1 MNVLFISRNSPFES
15 IGGIERYI
23 DNLIEH
29 YKGQS
34 GTNLYLML
42 PTDKEPFVEKH
53 GNVTIYFDPSIA
65 LSKSKIN
72 VQREVSKRAQVFSES
87 LQAIIKNHSIE
98 IICAENLHTD
108 LPAAFA
114 LLLNMVAISFKIPLV
129 LQIHSFAST
138 ELQVELINQLKWDQ
152 ISCISKS
159 VSGDCFHKGADINR
173 ISTHYLGVNTKKFNT
188 SSTSTTNLKEI
199 LQLQSGTKIVLT
211 ATRIIRGSS
220 PILKEKG
227 LINLIQ
233 AFSKLAPRYPNLKL
247 LIAVG
252 RTRTDLQDSFNQT
265 LERLRGYIKLHN
277 VEASTIIKMFEL
289 EEMPDV
295 YRGSDV
301 FVLPSE
307 NETLGQVFIEAMS
320 CGLPV
325 IGTKVG
331 GIPEIIS
338 DSYNGFLIPPND
350 SSVLAQRIE
359 RLHNDSSIRNKF
371 ISNGLKTVES
381 TFTTEKQL
389 GDFETMLKTTVA
401 NNKAL

>member
-23 DNLIEH
+23 TNLIEY
-29 YKGQS
+29 YKAKS
-34 GTNLYLML
+34 GTNFYLML
-42 PTDKEPFVEKH
+42 PTDKGPYVEKH

-65 LSKSKIN
+65 LSKSKLN
-72 VQREVSKRAQVFSES
+72 VQREISIRAQTFYDSVQTIVKS
-87 LQAIIKNHSIE
+87 NSIE

-114 LLLNMVAISFKIPLV
+114 LLLNMAAISLKIPLV

-138 ELQVELINQLKWDQ
+138 ELQIELINQLKWDQ

-159 VSGDCFHKGADINR
+159 VSGDCYHKGADIDR
-173 ISTHYLGVNTKKFNT
+173 ISTHYLGVDTKKFNT
-188 SSTSTTNLKEI
+188 NINASANLKEQ
-199 LQLQSGTKIVLT
+199 LQLPSETKIILT
-211 ATRIIRGSS
+211 ASRIIRGTL

-227 LINLIQ
+227 LIDLIQ
-233 AFSKLAPRYPNLKL
+233 AFSKLSPRYPNLKM

-252 RTRTDLQDSFNQT
+252 KTRVDLQDSFNQT

-277 VEASTIIKMFEL
+277 IEANTIIKMFEL
-289 EEMPDV
+289 DEMPDV

-307 NETLGQVFIEAMS
+307 NETFGQVFIEAMA
-320 CGLPV
+320 CGTPV

-331 GIPEIIS
+331 GVPEIIS
-338 DSYNGFLIPPND
+338 DSYNGFLVQPADPSI
-350 SSVLAQRIE
+350 LAQKIE
-359 RLHNDSSIRNKF
+359 RVLNDTSMRNKM
-371 ISNGLKTVES
+371 ISAGVKTVNNI
-381 TFTTEKQL
+381 FTTEKQL
-389 GDFETMLKTTVA
+389 SDFEKMLAETVGA
-401 NNKAL
+401 NEKH